1 MSKPLV
7 VILNGP
13 PGCGKDTIANSWLEK
28 TLGNDEFRPHVKA
41 FKEPMYRVAAAALG
55 LPLHEF
61 MELYNDREWKEH
73 NRPEWGGKSVRDLM
87 ISTSENY
94 LKPMFGDTCM
104 GKLAV
109 SSIQQQQLL
118 GQNDVIVF
126 SDGGFKAE
134 VEELEK
140 HFDVRVIQIY
150 RDGCTFEGDSR
161 SYIEGT
167 NLSTYLLFNDGS
179 VEEAVEYLEYSIAQT
194 RRDLYA

>member
-13 PGCGKDTIANSWLEK
+13 PGCGKDTIANAWLEK
-28 TLGNDEFRPHVKA
+28 TVGNDEFRPHVKA

-55 LPLHEF
+55 LPLYEF

-87 ISTSENY
+87 IATSESY
-94 LKPMFGDTCM
+94 LKPMFGETCM

-109 SSIQQQQLL
+109 SSIQQRIPS
-118 GQNDVIVF
+118 QNDVIVF

-140 HFDVRVIQIY
+140 HFHVRVVQIL
-150 RDGCTFEGDSR
+150 RDGCSFEGDSR

-167 NLSTYLLFNDGS
+167 NLPTYLLFNDRS
-179 VEEAVEYLEYSIAQT
+179 VEEAVEDLEWIIEGT
-194 RRDLYA
+194 RRGLYV

>member
-28 TLGNDEFRPHVKA
+28 TLGNTEFRPHVKA

-55 LPLHEF
+55 LPLYEF

-73 NRPEWGGKSVRDLM
+73 SRPEWDGKSVRDLM
-87 ISTSENY
+87 IATSENY
-94 LKPMFGDTCM
+94 LKPMFGETCM

-109 SSIQQQQLL
+109 SSIQQRIPS
-118 GQNDVIVF
+118 QNDVIVF

-134 VEELEK
+134 VEELGK
-140 HFDVRVIQIY
+140 HFHVQVIQVI
-150 RDGCTFEGDSR
+150 REGCDFKGDSR
-161 SYIEGT
+161 SYIEGSQRNT
-167 NLSTYLLFNDGS
+167 YYLANNSTVEDAVDYLNWI
-179 VEEAVEYLEYSIAQT
+179 VVRT
-194 RRDLYA
+194 RRELYV

>member
-87 ISTSENY
+87 IATSESY
-94 LKPMFGDTCM
+94 LKPMFGETCM

-109 SSIQQQQLL
+109 NSIQQRIPS
-118 GQNDVIVF
+118 QNDVIIF

-140 HFDVRVIQIY
+140 HFHVRVVQIL
-150 RDGCTFEGDSR
+150 RDGCSFEGDSR

-167 NLSTYLLFNDGS
+167 NLPTYLLFNDRS
-179 VEEAVEYLEYSIAQT
+179 VEEAVEDLEWIIEGT
-194 RRDLYA
+194 RRGLYV

>member
-13 PGCGKDTIANSWLEK
+13 PGCGKDTIANSWSEK

-87 ISTSENY
+87 IATSESY
-94 LKPMFGDTCM
+94 LKPMFGETCM

-109 SSIQQQQLL
+109 SSIQQRIPS
-118 GQNDVIVF
+118 QNDVIVF

-140 HFDVRVIQIY
+140 HFHVRVVQIL
-150 RDGCTFEGDSR
+150 RDGCSFEGDSR

-167 NLSTYLLFNDGS
+167 NLPTYLLFNDRS
-179 VEEAVEYLEYSIAQT
+179 VEEAVEDLEWIIEGT
-194 RRDLYA
+194 RRGLYV

>member
-87 ISTSENY
+87 IATSESY
-94 LKPMFGDTCM
+94 LKPMFGETCM

-109 SSIQQQQLL
+109 SSIQQRIPS
-118 GQNDVIVF
+118 QNDVIVF

-140 HFDVRVIQIY
+140 HFHVRVVQIL
-150 RDGCTFEGDSR
+150 RDGCSFEGDSR

-167 NLSTYLLFNDGS
+167 NLPTYLLFNDCS
-179 VEEAVEYLEYSIAQT
+179 VEEAVEDLEWIIEGT
-194 RRDLYA
+194 RRGLYV

>member
-61 MELYNDREWKEH
+61 VELYNDREWKEH

-87 ISTSENY
+87 IATSENY
-94 LKPMFGDTCM
+94 LKPMFGETCM

-109 SSIQQQQLL
+109 SGIQQRIPS
-118 GQNDVIVF
+118 QNDVIVF

-140 HFDVRVIQIY
+140 YFHVRVVQIL
-150 RDGCTFEGDSR
+150 RDGCSFEGDSR

-167 NLSTYLLFNDGS
+167 NLPTYLLFNDRS
-179 VEEAVEYLEYSIAQT
+179 VEEAVEDLEWIIEGT
-194 RRDLYA
+194 RRGLYV

>member
-28 TLGNDEFRPHVKA
+28 TFGNDEFRPHVKA
-41 FKEPMYRVAAAALG
+41 FKEPMYRVAAAALD

-87 ISTSENY
+87 IATSESY
-94 LKPMFGDTCM
+94 LKPMFGETCM

-109 SSIQQQQLL
+109 SSIQQRIPS
-118 GQNDVIVF
+118 QNDVIVF

-140 HFDVRVIQIY
+140 HFHVRVVQIL
-150 RDGCTFEGDSR
+150 RDGCSFEGDSR

-167 NLSTYLLFNDGS
+167 NLPTYLLFNDRS
-179 VEEAVEYLEYSIAQT
+179 VEEAVEDLEWIIEGT
-194 RRDLYA
+194 RRGLYV

>member
-1 MSKPLV
+1 MSKSLV

-87 ISTSENY
+87 IATSESY
-94 LKPMFGDTCM
+94 LKPVFGETCM

-109 SSIQQQQLL
+109 SSIQQRIPS
-118 GQNDVIVF
+118 QNDVIVF

-140 HFDVRVIQIY
+140 HFHVRVVQIL
-150 RDGCTFEGDSR
+150 RDGCSFEGDSR

-167 NLSTYLLFNDGS
+167 NLPTYLLFNDRS
-179 VEEAVEYLEYSIAQT
+179 VEEAVEDLEWIIEGT
-194 RRDLYA
+194 RRGLYV

>member
-13 PGCGKDTIANSWLEK
+13 PGCGKDTIANAWLEK
-28 TLGNDEFRPHVKA
+28 TVGNTEFRPHVKA

-55 LPLHEF
+55 LPLYEF

-73 NRPEWGGKSVRDLM
+73 SRPEWGGKSVRDLM
-87 ISTSENY
+87 IATSESY
-94 LKPMFGDTCM
+94 LKPMFGETCM

-109 SSIQQQQLL
+109 SSIQQRIPS
-118 GQNDVIVF
+118 QNDVIVF

-140 HFDVRVIQIY
+140 HFHVQVVQVI
-150 RDGCTFEGDSR
+150 RRGCTFKGDSR
-161 SYIEGT
+161 SYIEGEQRVT
-167 NLSTYLLFNDGS
+167 CTLGNNLEIGW
-179 VEEAVEYLEYSIAQT
+179 AVSSLEWVIEQT
-194 RRDLYA
+194 RRELYV

>member
-87 ISTSENY
+87 IATSESY
-94 LKPMFGDTCM
+94 LKPMFGETCM

-109 SSIQQQQLL
+109 SSIQQRILS
-118 GQNDVIVF
+118 QNDVIVF

-134 VEELEK
+134 VEELER
-140 HFDVRVIQIY
+140 HFHVRVVQIL
-150 RDGCTFEGDSR
+150 RDGCSFEGDSR

-167 NLSTYLLFNDGS
+167 NLPTYLLFNDRS
-179 VEEAVEYLEYSIAQT
+179 VEEAVEDLEWIIEGT
-194 RRDLYA
+194 RRGLYV

>member
-13 PGCGKDTIANSWLEK
+13 PGCGKDTIANAWLEK
-28 TLGNDEFRPHVKA
+28 TVGNTEFRPHVKA

-55 LPLHEF
+55 LPLYEF
-61 MELYNDREWKEH
+61 MELYNDREWKEYS
-73 NRPEWGGKSVRDLM
+73 RPKWGGKTVRDLM
-87 ISTSENY
+87 IATSEDY

-109 SSIQQQQLL
+109 SSIQQRIPT
-118 GQNDVIVF
+118 QNDVIVF

-134 VEELEK
+134 VEELEE
-140 HFDVRVIQIY
+140 HFHVQVVQIL

-161 SYIEGT
+161 SYIEGSQRNT
-167 NLSTYLLFNDGS
+167 YYLVNDSTVEDAVDYLNWI
-179 VEEAVEYLEYSIAQT
+179 VVRT
-194 RRDLYA
+194 RRDLYV

>member
-87 ISTSENY
+87 IATSENY
-94 LKPMFGDTCM
+94 LKPMFGETCM

-109 SSIQQQQLL
+109 SSIQQRIPS
-118 GQNDVIVF
+118 QNDVIVF

-140 HFDVRVIQIY
+140 HFHVRVVQIL
-150 RDGCTFEGDSR
+150 RDGCSFEGDSR

-167 NLSTYLLFNDGS
+167 NLPTYLLFNDRS
-179 VEEAVEYLEYSIAQT
+179 VEEAVEDLEWIIEGT
-194 RRDLYA
+194 RRGLYV